1 MQSNNASSS
10 AKNITNL
17 ILDNIRDSDLRLTS
31 GTLIELVR
39 VGPKLSGLWNMPNT
53 SSLEAMED
61 RVNFSVSI
69 LRDQLEISSNLYQ
82 QHYAWLE
89 MNSSTSTSHATEL
102 IRTNEQI
109 AFRHLEA
116 VIHECGLEERHFPYN
131 FSLSDSN
138 NLTRVS
144 VAALADIAE
153 INLHNVLLPDLPTQ
167 ADSATQ
173 NQRSGHRLLYIKT
186 LLPQEKALG
195 RGHLGPEVGY
205 LHCISDLCPDL

>member
-82 QHYAWLE
+82 QRYAWLE
-89 MNSSTSTSHATEL
+89 MNSSSSTRHATEI
-102 IRTNEQI
+102 IRINEHI
-109 AFRHLEA
+109 AFR
-116 VIHECGLEERHFPYN
+116 
-131 FSLSDSN
+131 S
-138 NLTRVS
+138 S
-144 VAALADIAE
+144 V
-153 INLHNVLLPDLPTQ
+153 
-167 ADSATQ
+167 
-173 NQRSGHRLLYIKT
+173 
-186 LLPQEKALG
+186 
-195 RGHLGPEVGY
+195 
-205 LHCISDLCPDL
+205 C